1 MEVSTLG
8 TKQQLDLALMK
19 SSNYNNII
27 IINRQHQLDN
37 NNNKSLSYRT
47 KTGTAI
53 ALYNQSTQYQS
64 NMTSTTQQA
73 QHGAVNKGRCVDLCV
88 GAVK

>member
-19 SSNYNNII
+19 NSNSDNDD
-27 IINRQHQLDN
+27 INRQHQLDN

-73 QHGAVNKGRCVDLCV
+73 QHGAVNKGQCVDLCV